1 MKVSELGERALVR
14 LIAELIDCNAA
25 LCAGVD
31 DCAAI
36 AFNDRYLVVT
46 TDMLHKK
53 THFPRE
59 MTGYQVGWM
68 AAAASLSDIAAMG
81 AAPIGVTMAI
91 GVPRDTDVEFVL
103 DVVRGSNAC
112 CKRNETMLLGGDT
125 DEHDELTLVGTAMGS
140 VRKDKMLTRRGAA
153 PGDVVCITGDL
164 GLAAAGVRMLLEDK
178 RVDESLREQALKK
191 LFEPEPR
198 IAYGQQLAESYA
210 VTSLIDTSD
219 GLSISLY
226 ELSKAS
232 ACGFSIQSE
241 RLPISDAAKAV
252 SDDLWDQL
260 MLSVYR
266 GGDYELLFTARRER
280 LAHISVPYSVIGEV
294 TTSEMRLEVGGIG
307 YELKAEG
314 YEHLAATGP
323 KV

>member
-1 MKVSELGERALVR
+1 MKVNELGERALVR
-14 LIAELIDCNAA
+14 LITELIDCDVA

-36 AFNDRYLVVT
+36 AFDDRYLVIT

-68 AAAASLSDIAAMG
+68 ATAASLSDIAAMG

-91 GVPRDTDVEFVL
+91 GVPRDTNVEFML
-103 DVVRGSNAC
+103 DMVRGSNAC
-112 CKRNETMLLGGDT
+112 CKRSETTLLGGDT

-153 PGDVVCITGDL
+153 PGDVVCITGEL

-178 RVDESLREQALKK
+178 RVERSQRERALNK

-219 GLSISLY
+219 GLGISLH

-232 ACGFSIQSE
+232 GCGFSIQSE
-241 RLPISDAAKAV
+241 SLPISDAAKAV
-252 SDDLWDQL
+252 SDNPWDQL

-266 GGDYELLFTARRER
+266 GGDYELLFTAKRQR
-280 LAHISVPYSVIGEV
+280 LARISVPYSVIGEV
-294 TTSEMRLEVGGIG
+294 TPSEMRLEVGGID

-314 YEHLAATGP
+314 YEHLTATGP
-323 KV
+323 QV